1 VAVSRGA
8 PSYLEIPPFHPH
20 VSYPEYPFGYKT
32 SPAPNPAYASI
43 RTCFYLLGLD
53 REHFDS
59 PGWNPLS
66 TLIQPGEKVVI
77 KPNFV
82 VSRHYRSGDLFAII
96 THPSVLRAVIDYVY
110 KALGGNGKITIADC
124 PQMDCDF
131 GELIRETSLQTIIDL
146 YKREKNFPIEVLD
159 LRTFWITDPTK
170 PAYSDSRV
178 RLLGD
183 PSGGVLFNLG
193 TQSHFYGVE
202 PSDIFFGADYDRK
215 ETIKRHHGDVHEYLI
230 SKTVM
235 ESDVVVLVPKLKVH
249 KKVGVTLNMKGL
261 VGMTTDKNCL
271 VHYRLGRPSEGG
283 DQIPDT
289 VSGGDRFFVRIQ
301 RYLYDTCLSRQD
313 RIGDKLYELA
323 ALIHRHA
330 VKPFFKV
337 SEETRDLDS
346 GNWHGNDTAWRMV
359 ADLLKI
365 FLYGDTEGR
374 IQNTVKRKIF
384 CVVDG
389 IIGGEGNGPLL
400 PDSKLSGCLLAGYNP
415 VAVDL
420 VATRLMGLDYRKIKQ
435 FSVLDE
441 NRGFDFGIR
450 SLADIDIVSNDA
462 EISQLF
468 KTQSAC
474 LNFRPPSG
482 WRGHIEI

>member
-1 VAVSRGA
+1 VAVTKGS
-8 PSYLEIPPFHPH
+8 PPYLEKPPFHPH
-20 VSYPEYPFGYKT
+20 VSYPEYPFADKT
-32 SPAPNPAYASI
+32 SPGPNPAYEAL
-43 RTCFYLLGLD
+43 RTCLFLLGLD
-53 REHFDS
+53 REHYDS

-66 TLIQPGEKVVI
+66 SLIKPGQKIVI

-82 VSRHYRSGDLFAII
+82 LSRHYGSGDLFAII
-96 THPSVLRAVIDYVY
+96 THPSVLRAIIDYVY
-110 KALGGNGKITIADC
+110 NALRGSGKIIIADS

-131 GELIRETSLQTIIDL
+131 GELVRVTNLESIVDL
-146 YKREKNFPIEVLD
+146 YKREKDFQIEVLD
-159 LRTFWITDPTK
+159 LRTFWIPDPTK

-178 RLLGD
+178 RLSGD
-183 PSGGVLFNLG
+183 PSGSVLFNLG
-193 TQSHFYGVE
+193 MQSHLYGME

-215 ETIKRHHGDVHEYLI
+215 ATIKRHHGDVHEYLL

-283 DQIPDT
+283 DQIPDSI
-289 VSGGDRFFVRIQ
+289 SGGERFFVRIQ

-313 RIGDKLYELA
+313 HMGDKLYELA
-323 ALIHRHA
+323 TLVHRHA

-337 SEETRDLDS
+337 SEETRGLDS

-365 FLYGDTEGR
+365 FLYGDREGR
-374 IQNTVKRKIF
+374 IQNTIKRKIF

-400 PDSKLSGCLLAGYNP
+400 PDSKLSACLLAGYNP
-415 VAVDL
+415 LAVDL
-420 VATRLMGLDYRKIKQ
+420 VAARLMGLDYRMIKQ
-435 FSVLDE
+435 FSVLE
-441 NRGFDFGIR
+441 ETRGFDFGIR
-450 SLADIDIVSNDA
+450 SPADIEILSNDA
-462 EISQLF
+462 QINHLF
-468 KTQSAC
+468 KTQSTSM
-474 LNFRPPSG
+474 NFRPPSG